1 MANTNFENFF
11 NHIWDNNIDLI
22 EADFYL
28 KILTAILYLGRHQIS
43 RGDDKITFNFYQI
56 RELLNLDDSVSIN
69 QQIKRAIFQLYFK
82 PFKYYKLINNCS
94 WYLRVIREIVK
105 PSDDDEFIKEWDVII
120 DDVLLEHVHQSYFKI
135 NICLV
140 INSKRRNEIILHFT
154 I

>member
-94 WYLRVIREIVK
+94 WYLRVIRG
-105 PSDDDEFIKEWDVII
+105 
-120 DDVLLEHVHQSYFKI
+120 LLPQINLLKYLPIRCCVEMEHLYQRTSGT
-135 NICLV
+135 NQ
-140 INSKRRNEIILHFT
+140 
-154 I
+154 